1 MKIARRYLGC
11 VALVSCLPILT
22 GSAAQAVNAPL
33 PMLSFASPLE
43 PPIKLINQYRQ
54 PNSDYSAGHRGVDYL
69 AKIGQKV
76 LSPADGQVWFSGKVV
91 NRHLISI
98 SHAGNY
104 LSEFEPLCSDL
115 KKGER
120 VSKGQ
125 EIGRVCAADASY
137 IPHCETATCLHFSLR
152 NLGSYLSPLVLIGE
166 LNPSR
171 LLPLKN

>member
-1 MKIARRYLGC
+1 MKMTRGFLGYIALI
-11 VALVSCLPILT
+11 SCLPILT
-22 GSAAQAVNAPL
+22 SPAAQAVNAPL

-69 AKIGQKV
+69 VKIGQKV

-91 NRHLISI
+91 NRRLISI
-98 SHAGNY
+98 SHTGNY
-104 LSEFEPLCSDL
+104 LSEFEPLCSEL
-115 KKGER
+115 KRGER
-120 VSKGQ
+120 VFKGQ

-152 NLGSYLSPLVLIGE
+152 NSGSYLSPLVLIGE

-171 LLPLKN
+171 LLPLEN